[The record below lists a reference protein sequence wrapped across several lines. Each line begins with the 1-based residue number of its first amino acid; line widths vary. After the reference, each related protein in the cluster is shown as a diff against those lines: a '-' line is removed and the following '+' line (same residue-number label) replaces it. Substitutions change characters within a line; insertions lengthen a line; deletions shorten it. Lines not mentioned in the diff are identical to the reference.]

1 MNAFLI
7 AIVALVGLIAV
18 PSEANAQT
26 WPSQPLRAMIPFG
39 AGSATDIVPRIVLE
53 QLGTQLGQTI
63 IVENRAGAGGTIG
76 AGLVARANPD
86 RYTILVNSSA
96 HTISPALYPAL
107 AYQPARHFVAVIP
120 LGISPAVLVVSPA
133 KGHRTVADLVAAARA
148 RPGTLTFS
156 SVGVGSATH
165 ISAERFLRSAGIQA
179 VHAPYRGGAEAM
191 TDAMT
196 GRVDF
201 FFGPLGLVM
210 PNVRDGRLVALAV
223 NGATRSGALP
233 EVPTTAEAGFADA
246 EYPIWIGMFLPAGTP
261 RGIVETLHRETSR
274 ALQAPRVRERLSALG
289 VDPMPLTPAEF
300 DALVEREIV
309 MNTALVTAAGI
320 RVS

>member
-18 PSEANAQT
+18 PSEANAQK

-107 AYQPARHFVAVIP
+107 AYQPARDFVAVIP